1 MIKQYEYEN
10 YNTNFDE
17 ILADKIDSS
26 TNISDLK
33 INNRTTPFGDGVD
46 R

>member
-1 MIKQYEYEN
+1 MIKQYEYKN

-17 ILADKIDSS
+17 ILTDKIDSS

-33 INNRTTPFGDGVD
+33 INTTPFGDGVD